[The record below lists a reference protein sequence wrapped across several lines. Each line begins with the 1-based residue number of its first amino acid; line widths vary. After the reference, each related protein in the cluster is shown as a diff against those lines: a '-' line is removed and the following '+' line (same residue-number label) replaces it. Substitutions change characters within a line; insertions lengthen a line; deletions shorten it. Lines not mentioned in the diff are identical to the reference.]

1 MRGSVMHEFV
11 VDAKRLTKAKDHFR
25 EVIHTTGQTQVGVMT
40 VGPLQE
46 FSEEPTDSDLVLFV
60 MKGSGSLTM
69 EDSEYDL
76 DEHVLAVIPAGKG
89 YALHNTGKKPLRMVT
104 VSAPPMLSGR
114 RTSAGRTA
122 ATKAAKK

>member
-1 MRGSVMHEFV
+1 MHDFV

-25 EVIHTTGQTQVGVMT
+25 EVIHTTDQTQVGVMT

-60 MKGSGSLTM
+60 MKGDGCLTM
-69 EDSEYDL
+69 EDGEYDL
-76 DEHVLAVIPAGKG
+76 EQDVLAVIPAGKG
-89 YALHNTGKKPLRMVT
+89 YAIHNTGKKPLRMVT

-114 RTSAGRTA
+114 GSAGGRTA
-122 ATKAAKK
+122 PAKKTAKK